1 MKRIVL
7 IVALGMVVLAACGDN
22 DKGNL
27 VYKDPP
33 AGGALRLVRDKS
45 STNAKAVLNLVV
57 GDGALTGYTT
67 GFDLPLDA
75 TKVALGNFTPFTAL
89 DPGSAPQAASAS
101 IPADGPL
108 ANNLVVGLSQKSSG
122 TGAIATDTTL
132 APGTKLLQLEL
143 DRSEPIMA
151 GVVFDGT
158 APDFALPSGGLRD
171 RAGNTVVD
179 QTGVA
184 IGKLYIP

>member
-1 MKRIVL
+1 MKRLVL
-7 IVALGMVVLAACGDN
+7 LVVVLAACGDN
-22 DKGNL
+22 DKGLL

-45 STNAKAVLNLVV
+45 STGAKAVLNLVV
-57 GDGALTGYTT
+57 GDGPLTGYST
-67 GFDLPLDA
+67 GLDLPLDA

-101 IPADGPL
+101 IPTDGPL
-108 ANNLVVGLSQKSSG
+108 ASNLVIGLSQKAAG
-122 TGAIATDTTL
+122 AGAIATDTTL
-132 APGTKLLQLEL
+132 APGTKLLQIEL
-143 DRSEPIMA
+143 DRSEPIVG

-158 APDFALPSGGLRD
+158 APDFVLPSGGLRD

-179 QTGVA
+179 PTGVA
-184 IGKLYIP
+184 IGKLFIP